1 VRCVN
6 FEWLAFDYLSIRGFT
21 GYAEARKRLGSTH
34 SGGIP
39 RSIGPWSDVKR
50 TPGSDESGGGGNE
63 TMTTELKAWVFLIAS
78 FVLLV
83 CICGLAMLGLLTRP
97 MRWSERA

>member
-1 VRCVN
+1 
-6 FEWLAFDYLSIRGFT
+6 
-21 GYAEARKRLGSTH
+21 
-34 SGGIP
+34 
-39 RSIGPWSDVKR
+39 
-50 TPGSDESGGGGNE
+50 
-63 TMTTELKAWVFLIAS
+63 MTTELKAWFFLIAS